1 MVAQCGAGRDNP
13 NPRIRAEFVGGRKTF
28 VVKIET
34 NAHILPRNRDIS
46 EAFIYQEDN
55 L

>member
-1 MVAQCGAGRDNP
+1 MVAQCDAGRDNP
-13 NPRIRAEFVGGRKTF
+13 NPRIRVEFVSGRKTF

-34 NAHILPRNRDIS
+34 NAHILPGTETLRG
-46 EAFIYQEDN
+46 FHLPGGY